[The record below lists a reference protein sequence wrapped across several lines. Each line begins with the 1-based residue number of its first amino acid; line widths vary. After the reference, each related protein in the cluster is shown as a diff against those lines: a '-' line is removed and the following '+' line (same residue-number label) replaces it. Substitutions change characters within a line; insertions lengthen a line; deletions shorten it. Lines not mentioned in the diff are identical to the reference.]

1 MAWIKLVTGLVDPLY
16 LTRFERFVWPSGACK
31 FNPIRLLQ
39 IIDMLWYWFSSVTR
53 NLSDI
58 TSVSTLLPGWS
69 KLLIV
74 TSSFLAPSL
83 LLYLIMI
90 NHVHLAN
97 FLFVVPFLRISM
109 VSGLSWSSVI
119 PSWWFFPRFPHFDVT
134 VMHFAYSVVSI
145 ALVFGNWLLDVI
157 LVVLFFLV
165 DFSAVIFWNARS
177 WSELLFCRSAR
188 SVIQSLFTVF
198 IPGCYFSLGTTFLIV
213 WLNLTITVLI
223 SNRVL
228 IIFPMTL
235 GWIGVSLLALCNL
248 WSLLWFSGLYLP
260 YHHPGWLWWSG
271 YSFILILRA
280 FWASH
285 WLLDILFCYAPTFW
299 ASITLILCPTWRSLQ
314 LFRAIS
320 ELEEPTHDF
329 HHESILTLELSNSSS
344 VICLNNFD

>member
-16 LTRFERFVWPSGACK
+16 LARFKRFIWPSGASK
-31 FNPIRLLQ
+31 LNPIRLLQ
-39 IIDMLWYWFSSVTR
+39 VIDVLWYWFSSVTR

-58 TSVSTLLPGWS
+58 TSISALFPGWS
-69 KLLIV
+69 KLFIV

-90 NHVHLAN
+90 NHMHLAD
-97 FLFVVPFLRISM
+97 FLFVVPFLWISM
-109 VSGLSWSSVI
+109 VPGLSWSSVI
-119 PSWWFFPRFPHFDVT
+119 PSWWFFPHLPHFDIT
-134 VMHFAYSVVSI
+134 VMHFTHSVVSI

-157 LVVLFFLV
+157 LVVMFFFV
-165 DFSAVIFWNARS
+165 DFSAVILSNARS
-177 WSELLFCRSAR
+177 WSELLFCRSTR
-188 SVIQSLFTVF
+188 CVIQSLFTVF
-198 IPGCYFSLGTTFLIV
+198 IPGGYFSLRATFLIV

-223 SNRVL
+223 SNWVL

-299 ASITLILCPTWRSLQ
+299 ASITLILCATWRSLQ

-320 ELEEPTHDF
+320 ELEEPTHNFD
-329 HHESILTLELSNSSS
+329 HESILTLELSNSSR
-344 VICLNNFD
+344 VVCLNNLD